1 MRCSA
6 SRFRPASR
14 SRSSHDANESAIFPV
29 SRVKGLLAKK
39 LGMTQLFNP
48 DGTMTA
54 VTVLEAGPCKVLGL
68 RTAEKDGYNAA
79 RIAFLPVDEARVNS
93 PRAGEFKK
101 AGIDPHRHVVEI
113 RNYEGLEQGQ
123 ELKAEIFAAGELVD
137 VTSTSKGKGFQGLV
151 KRHKFSRGP
160 ETHGSM
166 NVRQPG
172 AIGATDAA
180 RVFKGVRMS
189 GQMGNERTTS
199 RAYRVI
205 RVDPERN
212 LVMVRGGVPG
222 AKGALVLVRQSTK
235 KIKTKGPAGKPNPR
249 KV

>member
-1 MRCSA
+1 M
-6 SRFRPASR
+6 
-14 SRSSHDANESAIFPV
+14 
-29 SRVKGLLAKK
+29 KGLLAKK
-39 LGMTQLFNP
+39 LGMTQLFNQ
-48 DGTMTA
+48 DGTTTA

-68 RTAEKDGYNAA
+68 RTTDKDGYAAA
-79 RIAFLPVDEARVNS
+79 RIAFKTVNEKRLTA
-93 PRAGEFKK
+93 PQHGEFKK

-113 RNYEGLEQGQ
+113 RNYGGVEAGA
-123 ELKAEIFAAGELVD
+123 ELTADMFKAGEFVD

-160 ETHGSM
+160 ESHGSM

-189 GQMGNERTTS
+189 GQMGNERTTA
-199 RAYRVI
+199 RAYKVI
-205 RVDPERN
+205 RVDAERN
-212 LVMVRGGVPG
+212 LLMVKGGVPG
-222 AKGALVLVRQSTK
+222 AKGALVLIKESSK
-235 KIKTKGPAGKPNPR
+235 KIKPKGPAGKPNPR

>member
-1 MRCSA
+1 
-6 SRFRPASR
+6 
-14 SRSSHDANESAIFPV
+14 
-29 SRVKGLLAKK
+29 
-39 LGMTQLFNP
+39 MTQLFNP
-48 DGTMTA
+48 DGTISA

-68 RTAEKDGYNAA
+68 RTKEKDGYAA
-79 RIAFLPVDEARVNS
+79 VQIAFEPVDAGKLQQA
-93 PRAGEFKK
+93 RAGVFKK
-101 AGIDPHRHVVEI
+101 ANLDPHRHVVEI
-113 RNYEGLEQGQ
+113 RNYDGLEQGQ

-151 KRHKFSRGP
+151 KRHKFIRGP
-160 ETHGSM
+160 ESHGSM

-189 GQMGNERTTS
+189 GQMGNERVTA
-199 RAYRVI
+199 RAYKVV
-205 RVDPERN
+205 RVDADRN
-212 LVMVRGGVPG
+212 LLMVKGGVPG

-235 KIKTKGPAGKPNPR
+235 PIKVKGPAGKPNPR

>member
-1 MRCSA
+1 
-6 SRFRPASR
+6 
-14 SRSSHDANESAIFPV
+14 
-29 SRVKGLLAKK
+29 VKGLLARK
-39 LGMTQLFNP
+39 LGMTQLFNQ
-48 DGTMTA
+48 DGTVSA
-54 VTVLEAGPCKVLGL
+54 VTVLEAGPCRVLGL
-68 RTAEKDGYNAA
+68 RTKEKDGYEAA
-79 RIAFLPVDEARVNS
+79 RIAFEPIDAKRLTQA
-93 PRAGEFKK
+93 RAGVFK
-101 AGIDPHRHVVEI
+101 AADVEPHRHVVEI
-113 RNYEGLEQGQ
+113 RNYSGIEQGQ

-160 ETHGSM
+160 ESHGSM

-189 GQMGNERTTS
+189 GQMGNERVTA
-199 RAYRVI
+199 RAYKVV
-205 RVDPERN
+205 RVDAERN
-212 LVMVRGGVPG
+212 LLLLKGGVPG

-235 KIKTKGPAGKPNPR
+235 PVKVAKGPAGKPNTR